1 MLSCRTAGNKTS
13 VVYTDEGEEKNI
25 QKICD
30 RSHCTVFLQ
39 HSRAPDEKEGWAH
52 VPIYAVK
59 APLQIMQA
67 QTGHLV
73 LSLYSIEEK
82 SVATVCL

>member
-30 RSHCTVFLQ
+30 KSHCTVFLQ

-52 VPIYAVK
+52 VP
-59 APLQIMQA
+59 L
-67 QTGHLV
+67 
-73 LSLYSIEEK
+73 
-82 SVATVCL
+82 